1 MNNILEVNN
10 LSINFATRQGKF
22 NAVNDISFNIE
33 NNKTLALVGES
44 GSGKSVT
51 AMSILQ
57 LLPRPQPL
65 IQKPHL
71 LNLKAMRL
79 SMLQK
84 IHFLI

>member
-57 LLPRPQPL
+57 LLPRPQ
-65 IQKPHL
+65 
-71 LNLKAMRL
+71 ATY
-79 SMLQK
+79 SEA
-84 IHFLI
+84 